1 METLL
6 FILQIFSIVFLL
18 LGLIWPQRSLFWYK
32 GKRTRI
38 KSTLIYFASSVVF
51 SILFG
56 LYEGAQISNFDKIST
71 FDALDIDSDAPFI
84 IKITEHGFFQTDNIY
99 YKIKGEIVNNTGNTI
114 VSADFSEK
122 TGSVV
127 RSNGLNFSL
136 TTGPFIKI
144 NFSDAKFELN
154 TNPNY
159 SIGNYVYEN
168 GFDEDVK
175 SKSVLKTISI
185 DQPWENKV
193 SKSFT
198 FYIGNLDKIYSKYS
212 PKTCLLF
219 LPFVAEDPVGYSFSD
234 RLKVFNLHGDWLSF
248 QNSLIEKA
256 DSYSI
261 KYDSTENSSNDLI
274 IDSANKLLKY
284 LFYSNGGLRGYF
296 DDGTITG
303 CPKCDLTQE
312 NLNSLYSSQVI
323 GTYVIEGDALVSSEG
338 EREYPD
344 TIQDWAMIDFR
355 WIKKID
361 N

>member
-51 SILFG
+51 FILFG
-56 LYEGAQISNFDKIST
+56 LYEGAQISNFDKISN
-71 FDALDIDSDAPFI
+71 FDALEIDSDAPFI

-154 TNPNY
+154 TNPYY

-175 SKSVLKTISI
+175 SNSVLKTISGT
-185 DQPWENKV
+185 DHPWENKV

-212 PKTCLLF
+212 QKLVCYFF
-219 LPFVAEDPVGYSFSD
+219 LFVAEDPVGYSFSD
-234 RLKVFNLHGDWLSF
+234 RLKVLIFTMIGFFS
-248 QNSLIEKA
+248 NSSIEKA
-256 DSYSI
+256 I
-261 KYDSTENSSNDLI
+261 HM
-274 IDSANKLLKY
+274 LL
-284 LFYSNGGLRGYF
+284 NM
-296 DDGTITG
+296 
-303 CPKCDLTQE
+303 
-312 NLNSLYSSQVI
+312 
-323 GTYVIEGDALVSSEG
+323 
-338 EREYPD
+338 
-344 TIQDWAMIDFR
+344 IQQRIHQMI
-355 WIKKID
+355 
-361 N
+361 